1 MAYLV
6 IAFCFG
12 VAGGL
17 VGRHKG
23 SSFLV
28 WFAISAVVPF
38 LGLITALVYR
48 YETEEDLRRCPN
60 CRRATRI
67 YDAICTSCGEELE
80 YPEATEI
87 IAPTSALRVQPRL

>member
-23 SSFLV
+23 SSFVV
-28 WFAISAVVPF
+28 WFLIAATVPF
-38 LGLITALVYR
+38 VGLLTVFFYR
-48 YETEEDLRRCPN
+48 YETEEALRRCPN

-67 YDAICTSCGEELE
+67 HDALCTRCGAELE
-80 YPEATEI
+80 YPEPDEV
-87 IAPTSALRVQPRL
+87 IAPDPALRVPARL